1 MFREIFETLNYLR
14 ISEHKCYFAKMF
26 YNLVFVLM
34 LFVCTM
40 GLIGDDTDRY
50 PYFGQAL
57 DLLDDFVANSI
68 NVPLINFKTLQK

>member
-1 MFREIFETLNYLR
+1 
-14 ISEHKCYFAKMF
+14 
-26 YNLVFVLM
+26 
-34 LFVCTM
+34 M
-40 GLIGDDTDRY
+40 GLIGDNTDRY